1 MRAVEVVIRTAAI
14 REYLSDPEKIHLI
27 KSAIAEGVTEYGMQ
41 AFDQSLMKLYK
52 DGTITLEEAM
62 QNSSNPTE
70 FDLRVRGIEA
80 TTDNT
85 WSLFEGKR

>member
-1 MRAVEVVIRTAAI
+1 
-14 REYLSDPEKIHLI
+14 
-27 KSAIAEGVTEYGMQ
+27 
-41 AFDQSLMKLYK
+41 MKLYK
-52 DGTITLEEAM
+52 EGTITLEEAIH
-62 QNSSNPTE
+62 NCSNPTE